1 MANSKVGLTTNA
13 ITGVL
18 PAANGGTGNANGTP
32 SVAVNLAASGAGGV
46 TGNLPVG
53 NLNGGTSASSS
64 TFWRGDGAWAT
75 PTDLDTAG
83 WNLLETQ
90 TASNVSHITMYN
102 SITTTYD
109 TYKFVLNHVIPVTDA
124 TAVRITARTSY
135 TNRQGYAALSAF
147 LVNNSGTITTTTGA
161 PSGTN
166 ISFGYFASN
175 DAASGGFNSEITL
188 YNPLPNTGTIAVV
201 KSGQQ
206 SSQGLY
212 VNESG
217 IIKWNQ
223 SVIDNVIFDISSGNI
238 SSGTFSIYG
247 LRK

>member
-32 SVAVNLAASGAGGV
+32 SGAVNLAASGAGGV
-46 TGNLPVG
+46 TGNLPVA
-53 NLNGGTSASSS
+53 NLNSGTSASSS

-102 SITTTYD
+102 SITSTYD
-109 TYKFVLNHVIPVTDA
+109 AYKFVLNHVIPVTDA
-124 TAVRITARTSY
+124 TAVRITGRTLY
-135 TNRQGYAALSAF
+135 TALSGYCALSAF
-147 LVNNSGTITTTTGA
+147 KVNNSQSITTTTGA
-161 PSGTN
+161 PTGTN
-166 ISFGYFASN
+166 ISFGYFLTNTATE
-175 DAASGGFNSEITL
+175 GGFNSEITL
-188 YNPLPNTGTIAVV
+188 YNPLPNTSTLAII
-201 KSGQQ
+201 KSGQED
-206 SSQGLY
+206 SSGLF

-217 IIKWNQ
+217 VIKWNQ
-223 SVIDNVIFDISSGNI
+223 AAIDNVIFDMASGNI
-238 SSGTFSIYG
+238 TSGTFSIYG